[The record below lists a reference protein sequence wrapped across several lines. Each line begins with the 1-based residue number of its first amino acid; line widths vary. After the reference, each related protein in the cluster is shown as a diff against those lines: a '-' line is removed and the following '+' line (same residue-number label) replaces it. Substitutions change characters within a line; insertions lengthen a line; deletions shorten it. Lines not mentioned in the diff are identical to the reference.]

1 MFAKYISETEIE
13 IAPKNKGR
21 WSNYNQNIELMKA
34 DGYREVKVIEQTSK
48 DKPKILYRINKDII
62 EQYAMSL
69 SSQELATVKREE
81 RDKAINDIIWRIQR
95 YEQQKYLNIKTT
107 DDDATYMN
115 ILNYVQYLRD
125 IPNMLLFPSVKIQ
138 SFDEWLDAKI
148 K

>member
-13 IAPKNKGR
+13 IAPKNKGQ
-21 WSNYNQNIELMKA
+21 WSNYDQNIELMKA